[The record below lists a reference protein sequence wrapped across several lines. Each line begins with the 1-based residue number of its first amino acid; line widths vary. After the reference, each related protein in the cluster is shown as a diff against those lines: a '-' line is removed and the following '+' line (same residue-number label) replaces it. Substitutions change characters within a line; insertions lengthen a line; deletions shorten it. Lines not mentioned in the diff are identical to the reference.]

1 MRNFFQLTLGIICIF
16 KSFLVAFARINI
28 ASNKDFT
35 DFVFIRSPLNSFFII
50 ELQPGISVQITGV
63 PQEQLLI
70 LILVTFCRM
79 VNN

>member
-1 MRNFFQLTLGIICIF
+1 MFNEKFFSTNVLDLF
-16 KSFLVAFARINI
+16 AYLNLFSLLFARINI

-63 PQEQLLI
+63 PQEQSSNIDFGRPSL
-70 LILVTFCRM
+70 
-79 VNN
+79 